1 MARDLID
8 VSLDDKYTHDR
19 GRILISGVQA
29 LIRLPMLQR
38 GRDAARGYKTAGF
51 ISGYRG
57 SPLGGLDSVAFREA
71 DRLKAQD
78 IVFLPAVNEDLA
90 ASSVWGTQQ
99 IDALPG
105 AKVDGVFAM
114 WYGKGPGVERSTD
127 AIHHGN
133 YAGTHEKGGVLLVYG
148 DDHSGKSSTSAHQSE
163 QTLAALSVPSL
174 YPADV
179 EEFLRFGLLGW
190 EMSRFTGL
198 WVGFKCVNE
207 TVEQTATV
215 SLDAAGADIVV
226 PERNPEQL
234 PPQGVNINPRF
245 FGPAEVE
252 QVVQR
257 YRLPLVHD
265 FVRVNR
271 IDRVAKGVP
280 HPRIGVVAAGKS
292 YKDVGRALEL
302 LGLDEARM
310 AALGVG
316 VWKVGCI
323 WPLEPQGIT
332 AFARQA
338 EALLFVEDKRP
349 VLEDQARAILYGGA
363 HHPAIWGK
371 TDGQGNRL
379 FPSDVA
385 IAPEE
390 TARALYRLLRDRGLA
405 DPALEAA
412 YESMAPTPLLNRS
425 AAGGDKRLPYFC
437 SGCPHNTSTRLPD
450 GSLALA
456 GIGCHSMALCN
467 GTDTTCHRRRWAARA
482 RTGSAW
488 RRSPRR
494 ATSSRTSATA
504 PTSTPAC
511 SRSAPRSPPA

>member
-38 GRDAARGYKTAGF
+38 DRDAARGYKTAGF

-57 SPLGGLDSVAFREA
+57 SPLGGLDSAAFREA
-71 DRLKAQD
+71 DRLKAHD
-78 IVFLPAVNEDLA
+78 ITFLPAVNEDLA
-90 ASSVWGTQQ
+90 ASSAWGTQQ

-105 AKVDGVFAM
+105 AKVEGVFAM

-226 PERNPEQL
+226 PDRNPDRL

-265 FVRVNR
+265 FVRANR
-271 IDRVAKGVP
+271 IDRVAKGAAQP
-280 HPRIGVVAAGKS
+280 GIGIVAAGKS
-292 YKDVGRALEL
+292 YKDVCRALEL
-302 LGLDEARM
+302 LGLDAARM
-310 AALGVG
+310 TAARGRGVESRLHLAIGAAGHHHFRRAGRGAPVRRGQAPGAGGPGARDPLRRRPSPGDLGQDRRTGQPAVP
-316 VWKVGCI
+316 VRRRHRSRRDRPR
-323 WPLEPQGIT
+323 PLT
-332 AFARQA
+332 SAARQ
-338 EALLFVEDKRP
+338 R
-349 VLEDQARAILYGGA
+349 
-363 HHPAIWGK
+363 
-371 TDGQGNRL
+371 
-379 FPSDVA
+379 
-385 IAPEE
+385 
-390 TARALYRLLRDRGLA
+390 
-405 DPALEAA
+405 
-412 YESMAPTPLLNRS
+412 
-425 AAGGDKRLPYFC
+425 
-437 SGCPHNTSTRLPD
+437 
-450 GSLALA
+450 
-456 GIGCHSMALCN
+456 
-467 GTDTTCHRRRWAARA
+467 
-482 RTGSAW
+482 
-488 RRSPRR
+488 PRR
-494 ATSSRTSATA
+494 
-504 PTSTPAC
+504 PG
-511 SRSAPRSPPA
+511 PRGRL